1 MEEAQA
7 SKHFHLSSN
16 LLLNSPT
23 PGLNSTDALFC
34 HSQLV
39 KTLSPPFAIFA
50 KRGLSC
56 REQRCQ
62 PAKVLAARQFQAVLY
77 TSTPRPDTKPPPS
90 YSLTDLPALAQKPV
104 CKVLGGSSHWEAIFK
119 SIYFPVYS
127 IQIKTDSFNLWIFW
141 LFPLLMMFKLVE
153 VLVEWF
159 NPKHNSY
166 HIQTSPSSWDDIG

>member
-62 PAKVLAARQFQAVLY
+62 PAKVLAARQLQAVLY
-77 TSTPRPDTKPPPS
+77 TSTPRPDTQPPPS
-90 YSLTDLPALAQKPV
+90 YSLTALPALAQKPV
-104 CKVLGGSSHWEAIFK
+104 CKVLNEGRLKIDWKLYSNPFFPSPFNK
-119 SIYFPVYS
+119 NLNRFSIYILTFS
-127 IQIKTDSFNLWIFW
+127 
-141 LFPLLMMFKLVE
+141 LLIMF
-153 VLVEWF
+153 
-159 NPKHNSY
+159 
-166 HIQTSPSSWDDIG
+166 